1 MVMVTVMVQSVCLG
15 AGWVVLML
23 MRLYVIV
30 GTASEGM
37 VDEAPISR
45 PVSNG
50 L

>member
-1 MVMVTVMVQSVCLG
+1 
-15 AGWVVLML
+15 ML

-30 GTASEGM
+30 GTASEEM